1 VKDNNGGLMIMKS
14 EEISDI
20 FTPDVLQQ
28 LFPEDRT
35 DQFFDALYGDAAEGT
50 YDISLKFKSHRP
62 NRLEF
67 ELHLLQRPG
76 KCLQCSLTYGLPQ
89 VFSRHPVIDINGL
102 VGKIDQLLNAR
113 AQCDG
118 WQIGSTREKSDELHT
133 IPLTILLRD

>member
-1 VKDNNGGLMIMKS
+1 MKS
-14 EEISDI
+14 EEIINI
-20 FTPDVLQQ
+20 FTQDILQQ

-50 YDISLKFKSHRP
+50 YDISLKFKRHSP

-76 KCLQCSLTYGLPQ
+76 KCLHCSLTYGLPQ

-102 VGKIDQLLNAR
+102 VGNINQLLNGRAR
-113 AQCDG
+113 CID
-118 WQIGSTREKSDELHT
+118 WQFGSTLEKSDELHA
-133 IPLTILLRD
+133 IPLTILLES

>member
-1 VKDNNGGLMIMKS
+1 MIMKS

-50 YDISLKFKSHRP
+50 YDISLKFKSYNQ
-62 NRLEF
+62 NRLEL

-89 VFSRHPVIDINGL
+89 VFSRHPIININGL
-102 VGKIDQLLNAR
+102 VGKIEQLLNGR
-113 AQCDG
+113 AQCAG
-118 WQIGSTREKSDELHT
+118 WQIGSTREESDELHT
-133 IPLTILLRD
+133 IPLTILLRA